1 MRNRGSNP
9 AIWIFLSGLIF
20 VSLCC
25 PLLTFAQGQQPLVQI
40 DFEQFSA
47 PVNQFGGQASLTVG
61 SATFIS
67 GGGFGGGLM
76 RNQEFWSVD
85 ESNVFGTWFGVP
97 ESPQQPSDGCSGG
110 LEIDFHEKVSNFSA
124 VLLSTSQS
132 LFGAVPATYTICDDQ
147 GGSQQI
153 TLPVGGGGTVSL
165 PDSGIRR
172 VNIFPTSLGGEYV
185 FWAVDNVRFTP
196 IPPVLLDPVDSGF
209 LNGGSQVCGNLSL
222 PACEAQMASGGVP
235 ITAIAADAA
244 CAPPPVN
251 TCTGV
256 TQAVV
261 RIPANT
267 VGETLNVTVQDE
279 NGNPCS
285 GDDGVANDGGVFLLG
300 DSPGSADCNVDVTAV
315 GTPNNGAMAFV
326 VYLSPV
332 NYARGPQDYSSSSRA
347 ISLQIQSDD
356 DPNYVLTANAS
367 VVRPPVVL
375 VHGLWGAPGDWDR
388 NGFAIPIAGVVT
400 SKVDYSGPVQG
411 VTATYPTYD
420 QGTLNLNNI
429 PTSALGLSYNA
440 GTGAVNNSRNVDTQ
454 IRKSIKDFRQNNN
467 AAAVTA
473 DVVAHS
479 MGGDILRTIALKS
492 GFQSNDTYGHGPID
506 KLITIGTPHL
516 GSPLATNLLQDAN
529 KCVRQRLAKK
539 GYPSMITV
547 TTSAGV
553 INGGVG
559 DLEGDGFGTYG
570 ALSQAL
576 QDFYRVLPPFPMARV
591 SATTDL
597 NNLSSLD
604 CTPLSGLTTCL
615 AWWLRNFCSGSLAA
629 SLTSTGWITNFN
641 QDNDAVVPL
650 ISQRDNRTSTI
661 ATLPGDIHSLG
672 LATLN
677 FTPPTELDPTFGALA
692 TVVNLLN
699 EAPGGEDFQ

>member
-1 MRNRGSNP
+1 MRNCGSTP

-25 PLLTFAQGQQPLVQI
+25 PLLTFAQGQQPPVQI

-76 RNQEFWSVD
+76 RNQGFWSVD

-165 PDSGIRR
+165 PDSGIRQ

-209 LNGGSQVCGNLSL
+209 LNGGSQVCGSLGL
-222 PACEAQMASGGVP
+222 PACENEMASGGVVVSNV
-235 ITAIAADAA
+235 AAD
-244 CAPPPVN
+244 
-251 TCTGV
+251 GV

-300 DSPGSADCNVDVTAV
+300 TAPGSADCNVDVTAV

-326 VYLSPV
+326 VYLSPL
-332 NYARGPQDYSSSSRA
+332 NYARNSGDYNSSSRA

-356 DPNYVLTANAS
+356 DPNYMLTANAS

-375 VHGLWGAPGDWDR
+375 VHGLWGKGADWQNFYLPI
-388 NGFAIPIAGVVT
+388 NGLSETPL
-400 SKVDYSGPVQG
+400 DYYQPLLQG
-411 VTATYPTYD
+411 ITAT
-420 QGTLNLNNI
+420 I
-429 PTSALGLSYNA
+429 PPSNVTTVPGSALGFSYNA
-440 GTGAVNNSRNVDTQ
+440 LPVDEQ
-454 IRKSIKDFRQNNN
+454 IRGNTKVFRLINN

-479 MGGDILRTIALKS
+479 MGGDIVRTDALDPL
-492 GFQSNDTYGHGPID
+492 FASNDSYGNGPID

-516 GSPLATNLLQDAN
+516 GSPLAIDLLQSAN
-529 KCVRQRLAKK
+529 SCVQQELTTNGSPAFF
-539 GYPSMITV
+539 TV
-547 TTSAGV
+547 TTSAGQ

-559 DLEGDGFGTYG
+559 DLEGYGVPNDFLSPALTNLVNAPHPPFRMALISATEGANNLAGLSCHLGTNNCQSAQLYWWCGQIQGDPLALALTPTEWEQMVFG
-570 ALSQAL
+570 ALPNQ
-576 QDFYRVLPPFPMARV
+576 Y
-591 SATTDL
+591 
-597 NNLSSLD
+597 LS
-604 CTPLSGLTTCL
+604 
-615 AWWLRNFCSGSLAA
+615 
-629 SLTSTGWITNFN
+629 
-641 QDNDAVVPL
+641 DAVVPL
-650 ISQRDNRTSTI
+650 TSQLDGNVSAGPNIPTLTGVMHSPGLTS
-661 ATLPGDIHSLG
+661 
-672 LATLN
+672 LN
-677 FTPPTELDPTFGALA
+677 FVPPSELDQNGGVPGQ
-692 TVVNLLN
+692 VVNLLN
-699 EAPGGEDFQ
+699 EPPSGPDFQ